1 MCAPHHVHCRD
12 NHAISLLRGHLILCS
27 HASSFAVSSLTR
39 RQALGVC
46 SRSDRSALKKKLKEV
61 RKLEEKRQKREEQE
75 KQEKNVVLC
84 KETED
89 KARTRV
95 EEGQRPAPDAPR
107 GVKTVR
113 TESIL

>member
-1 MCAPHHVHCRD
+1 MQRENSP
-12 NHAISLLRGHLILCS
+12 IILLNGHLILCF
-27 HASSFAVSSLTR
+27 HASSLAVPSFLSR

-46 SRSDRSALKKKLKEV
+46 SRSDRSALKKKLKEM
-61 RKLEEKRQKREEQE
+61 RKLEEKRQKREEKWLRE
-75 KQEKNVVLC
+75 GQEKNVVVC

-95 EEGQRPAPDAPR
+95 EEGQRPATDAPR
-107 GVKTVR
+107 AVKTVR

>member
-1 MCAPHHVHCRD
+1 MTKCSVFNPHLPH
-12 NHAISLLRGHLILCS
+12 S
-27 HASSFAVSSLTR
+27 R

-46 SRSDRSALKKKLKEV
+46 SRSDRSALKKKLKEM
-61 RKLEEKRQKREEQE
+61 RKLEEKREKREKGLREEQ
-75 KQEKNVVLC
+75 QEKNVVLC

-95 EEGQRPAPDAPR
+95 EEGQRPATDPLR
-107 GVKTVR
+107 TVKTVR